1 MCKWRVWCLI
11 PLLLVGCSQNYSD
24 KKVDQALAE
33 KKLTPAPRAPQQQL
47 PAGHPQVGEGG
58 RHSLKGVSAI
68 LPEGWQ
74 QSPPS
79 SSMRVAEYL
88 LPGEA
93 YKAADAGLAVFYFGR
108 NQGGG
113 LEANIERWYGQ
124 FSQPDGGSTKERSS
138 RSEREV
144 NGMPVTL
151 VDIKGTFN
159 SGGMGGGQGA
169 QEGYRMLGGIV
180 QSPAGSFFFKLTGPE
195 ATVEGWAAS
204 FDQYLDSIQP
214 E

>member
-169 QEGYRMLGGIV
+169 QEGYRMLGAIV

-204 FDQYLDSIQP
+204 FYQYLDSIQP

>member
-1 MCKWRVWCLI
+1 MRKWPVWCLI
-11 PLLLVGCSQNYSD
+11 PLLVGCSQNYSD

-33 KKLTPAPRAPQQQL
+33 KKLRQITPALQKQQL
-47 PAGHPQVGEGG
+47 PPGHPPMGEGG
-58 RHSLKGVSAI
+58 RHSLKGVSAV

-93 YKAADAGLAVFYFGR
+93 FKAADAGLAVFYFGR

-124 FSQPDGGSTKERSS
+124 FTQPDGGSTKEKS
-138 RSEREV
+138 RRWEKEV
-144 NGMPVTL
+144 SGLPVTL

-159 SGGMGGGQGA
+159 SGGMGGGQGPQA
-169 QEGYRMLGGIV
+169 GFRMLGAIV